1 MRILHSGTL
10 DVKVGG
16 PAMST
21 YYTLYGLKLLGVE
34 AEIIMYPLSS
44 GGRLRG
50 SEVEVHYATA
60 PWEHKLAY
68 SPRLKKEIAALGD
81 YDLYHAQGV
90 WQFPTYALA
99 DVARKR
105 RKPYLITPRG
115 MLYPQDIRKSN
126 KFFKMLSLKWRLLD
140 DLNRA
145 ACIHVT
151 CREEMEHCRDLG
163 VTAPIAIIPNPVEIK
178 EYTECKKDDI
188 FRLGYL
194 GRLSPRKNVEALI
207 YAFAEL
213 GGKAKEAEL
222 LIIGGGDAGYEAFLK
237 AEVSRL
243 ALRNVRFTGFLSGK
257 EKDEAIA
264 SLTVLAMP
272 SEFENQ
278 GNAVLEGLIRGIPCI
293 ATKGAPWEEL
303 ATHCCGWWTDYSQA
317 AITEAIS
324 AALQTPVEELA
335 RMGQRGRQL
344 AESNYAVE
352 VVAGKMLAL
361 YNCLLKRTPA
371 DTSFIFEK

>member
-1 MRILHSGTL
+1 
-10 DVKVGG
+10 
-16 PAMST
+16 MST
-21 YYTLYGLKLLGVE
+21 YYTLRGLKQLGVE

-50 SEVEVHYATA
+50 RDVEVHYATA

-68 SPRLKKEIAALGD
+68 SPRLKTEIAALGD

-115 MLYPQDIRKSN
+115 MLYPQDIRKSS

-151 CREEMEHCRDLG
+151 C
-163 VTAPIAIIPNPVEIK
+163 
-178 EYTECKKDDI
+178 
-188 FRLGYL
+188 RLGYL

-237 AEVSRL
+237 AEVARL